1 MTGKKKKASPRKK
14 KSVIKKKPV
23 AKKKSTSKKA
33 HLKAEK
39 SKFSESTMD
48 DDIFRIIFDNSPIGI
63 ELFDKDGYLI
73 NVNKAGLANFGVAD
87 VRKLMGFSFFDDPM
101 FPEGMKKKLRK
112 GSTVRYESV
121 FDFDEARKLG
131 LFKTKKKGI
140 IFLDMLFTPI
150 RTKKDKEISGYLA
163 QVQDITERKNN
174 EKNLKISEE
183 KYRMIF
189 NSVNDAVFVHGIS
202 EGGRP
207 GKFIAV
213 NEVACNVYGYSKE
226 EFQEMSPPD
235 INDPEMASDPGPV
248 MEKLLKDKHVLFATV
263 DVTKDGK
270 RMPVEISSHL
280 FELDGKPTII
290 SSVRSITERK
300 KALES
305 LRESEERY
313 RTLFET
319 ANDAILMADV
329 ETGIILDA
337 NKRAELLFD
346 MPAHDLIGLHH
357 TQLHPKEKS
366 EEYRKGFKESMPKK
380 GSVLP
385 EMVIERKD
393 GRVVPV
399 EISEGIVQL
408 KDRKVRLG
416 IFRDITERNEAER
429 QIRESEARFRGAF
442 ENTGVGASMVSLK
455 GQFIKV
461 NLSLCEMIGYSEEE
475 LLTRTF
481 SDITHPEDI
490 HIGLNAA
497 KKMVA
502 GEINNTMFEKRY
514 VRKDGQLINVVISPT
529 IIRDSDGNPLH
540 FMALFQDITER
551 KKAEIDLKE
560 SESKFRILAD
570 KSPNMIFINKMG
582 KIMYANMITEEI
594 MGYSLKELYSPDF
607 NYLDLIAPEHID
619 MVKSNSMK
627 HFKGEE
633 VSPYEYTVKTK
644 GGRRIESLITTK
656 LIQYEGES
664 AILGIV
670 TDITERKKAE
680 EEIKRSLKEKEVL
693 LKEIHHRVKNNM
705 AIISSLLQLQA
716 RYSNDENVTRL
727 FRDSQSRI
735 GSMALVHEKLY
746 QTKDFSNINFRGYV
760 EELVS
765 HLLDTYGKEKGDV
778 GLSLSVDN
786 INLNIDTMIPCG
798 LILNE
803 LVTNSLKYAFDG
815 IEKPEIRISFDT
827 NNGRAELVYGDN
839 GIIEFPN
846 SNSLGLQIVDM
857 LALQLRGS
865 VEHKRDGGTEFAI
878 SFDLRD

>member
-174 EKNLKISEE
+174 EKNLKISEA

-399 EISEGIVQL
+399 ESGNQRRHCSV
-408 KDRKVRLG
+408 
-416 IFRDITERNEAER
+416 
-429 QIRESEARFRGAF
+429 
-442 ENTGVGASMVSLK
+442 K
-455 GQFIKV
+455 GQ
-461 NLSLCEMIGYSEEE
+461 
-475 LLTRTF
+475 
-481 SDITHPEDI
+481 
-490 HIGLNAA
+490 
-497 KKMVA
+497 
-502 GEINNTMFEKRY
+502 
-514 VRKDGQLINVVISPT
+514 
-529 IIRDSDGNPLH
+529 
-540 FMALFQDITER
+540 
-551 KKAEIDLKE
+551 
-560 SESKFRILAD
+560 
-570 KSPNMIFINKMG
+570 
-582 KIMYANMITEEI
+582 
-594 MGYSLKELYSPDF
+594 
-607 NYLDLIAPEHID
+607 
-619 MVKSNSMK
+619 
-627 HFKGEE
+627 
-633 VSPYEYTVKTK
+633 
-644 GGRRIESLITTK
+644 
-656 LIQYEGES
+656 ES
-664 AILGIV
+664 APW
-670 TDITERKKAE
+670 DIQG
-680 EEIKRSLKEKEVL
+680 
-693 LKEIHHRVKNNM
+693 HN
-705 AIISSLLQLQA
+705 
-716 RYSNDENVTRL
+716 
-727 FRDSQSRI
+727 
-735 GSMALVHEKLY
+735 
-746 QTKDFSNINFRGYV
+746 
-760 EELVS
+760 
-765 HLLDTYGKEKGDV
+765 
-778 GLSLSVDN
+778 
-786 INLNIDTMIPCG
+786 
-798 LILNE
+798 
-803 LVTNSLKYAFDG
+803 
-815 IEKPEIRISFDT
+815 
-827 NNGRAELVYGDN
+827 RA
-839 GIIEFPN
+839 
-846 SNSLGLQIVDM
+846 Q
-857 LALQLRGS
+857 
-865 VEHKRDGGTEFAI
+865 
-878 SFDLRD
+878 